1 MYKTFFKFLSSVEN
15 EISVGVNVSYSK
27 KTCSTL
33 KALVSFVESGVFTKS
48 PVEKFIAKNFRYST
62 TELVALWNGVVG
74 NKPKTQNTF
83 RGQVSLLNSY
93 ILSIFSCSLEDFESA
108 FKTNDEEFCDRVVS
122 IIYAF
127 SFEDS
132 IVSTS
137 FSFLD
142 SYVNVFKNDK
152 VFSLEDCKNELGALK
167 TLNERSI
174 KELLSSVNMEKL
186 FYILS
191 ICKQPLIKNESVEL
205 IDKKKGVKVA
215 RLNEEKVALC
225 RYFEGVVPLSLHT
238 QDFIPIE
245 TEQTSIIKTEEKPVD
260 EYVSP
265 YMIGLDKELAD
276 LLSIAISNY
285 EEYEAKLIETGK
297 PNKFVTS
304 ATTDD
309 YEKAQSFFDSLT
321 PDGFKE
327 TLSSLN
333 PYCLVDIIKKKYS
346 RKDVE

>member
-93 ILSIFSCSLEDFESA
+93 ILSIFSCSLEDFELA

-215 RLNEEKVALC
+215 RLNEKKVALC

-245 TEQTSIIKTEEKPVD
+245 TEQTSIIK
-260 EYVSP
+260 
-265 YMIGLDKELAD
+265 A
-276 LLSIAISNY
+276 
-285 EEYEAKLIETGK
+285 
-297 PNKFVTS
+297 
-304 ATTDD
+304 
-309 YEKAQSFFDSLT
+309 
-321 PDGFKE
+321 
-327 TLSSLN
+327 
-333 PYCLVDIIKKKYS
+333 
-346 RKDVE
+346 